1 MAKQTFNFE
10 FMSAEEQVAKFFSWQ
25 EASYHEAILCLQ
37 SGDGSGALSK
47 LEEVFRQCGRLEAT
61 PHYLIFEA
69 ALQVLEAECPTPEY
83 RPNVVL
89 EIHDR
94 TVPSLSV
101 LARQYCYERT
111 SRALRDLSSTSDL
124 QYEAVPYA
132 ITARDWRDGFAGKAG
147 AAVPEIAEEIGG
159 VEGGQLD
166 RLLRTAQLKM
176 ECEQGEGE
184 SRELGTLKAVDV
196 LEALS
201 EASQIHGQFSSG
213 EIPSITHLLFG
224 PHEEV
229 KREVQRPGVEESRQH
244 NPRGASRSAARP
256 STNLRP
262 SVGADRSKE
271 G

>member
-1 MAKQTFNFE
+1 V
-10 FMSAEEQVAKFFSWQ
+10 SASTVEEQVAKFFSWQ
-25 EASYHEAILCLQ
+25 EAFHHEAIQSLQ

-47 LEEVFRQCGRLEAT
+47 LEEIFRQCGRLEAT
-61 PHYLIFEA
+61 PHYLIYEA
-69 ALQVLEAECPTPEY
+69 ALQVLEAECPNPEY

-111 SRALRDLSSTSDL
+111 SRALHGLASPSDL

-147 AAVPEIAEEIGG
+147 AAVPEIADEIGG
-159 VEGGQLD
+159 VAGSQLD

-184 SRELGTLKAVDV
+184 NRELGSLDAEDV

-201 EASQIHGQFSSG
+201 EASQIHTQFSSG

-229 KREVQRPGVEESRQH
+229 KREVQRSGVEESRQPD
-244 NPRGASRSAARP
+244 PRGASRPVARP

-262 SVGADRSKE
+262 GGFQSTN
-271 G
+271 

>member
-1 MAKQTFNFE
+1 VWA
-10 FMSAEEQVAKFFSWQ
+10 
-25 EASYHEAILCLQ
+25 
-37 SGDGSGALSK
+37 
-47 LEEVFRQCGRLEAT
+47 CGRVGVSACGRVGVW
-61 PHYLIFEA
+61 A
-69 ALQVLEAECPTPEY
+69 CGRVGVEY
-83 RPNVVL
+83 WSIGVL

-111 SRALRDLSSTSDL
+111 SRALHGLASPSDL

-147 AAVPEIAEEIGG
+147 AAVPEIADEIVG
-159 VEGGQLD
+159 VDGSQLD

-184 SRELGTLKAVDV
+184 SRELGNLNAEDV

-201 EASQIHGQFSSG
+201 EAGQIHAQFSSG
-213 EIPSITHLLFG
+213 EIPSITNLIFG

-229 KREVQRPGVEESRQH
+229 KRTVQPTEAIEPRPQSPSPASKPVPRYSKNSR
-244 NPRGASRSAARP
+244 RREGFERA
-256 STNLRP
+256 
-262 SVGADRSKE
+262 KE

>member
-1 MAKQTFNFE
+1 
-10 FMSAEEQVAKFFSWQ
+10 MSASTVEEQVAKFFSWQ
-25 EASYHEAILCLQ
+25 EASHHQAIQSLQ
-37 SGDGSGALSK
+37 SGDGTGALSK

-69 ALQVLEAECPTPEY
+69 ALQVLEAECPHPEY

-111 SRALRDLSSTSDL
+111 SRALHGLASPSDL

-147 AAVPEIAEEIGG
+147 TAVPEIADEIVG
-159 VEGGQLD
+159 VDGNQLD

-184 SRELGTLKAVDV
+184 SRELRNLNAEDV

-201 EASQIHGQFSSG
+201 EAGQIHAQFSIG
-213 EIPSITHLLFG
+213 EIPSITHLIFG
-224 PHEEV
+224 PNAEV
-229 KREVQRPGVEESRQH
+229 KGDLQPAGVREARPQSPRTAGPVPRSSK
-244 NPRGASRSAARP
+244 NPRRREGS
-256 STNLRP
+256 
-262 SVGADRSKE
+262 DRAKE

>member
-1 MAKQTFNFE
+1 
-10 FMSAEEQVAKFFSWQ
+10 
-25 EASYHEAILCLQ
+25 LQ
-37 SGDGSGALSK
+37 SGDGSGALFK

-69 ALQVLEAECPTPEY
+69 ALQVLETECPSPEY

-111 SRALRDLSSTSDL
+111 SRALRDLSSPSDL

-147 AAVPEIAEEIGG
+147 GAVPEIADEIVG
-159 VEGGQLD
+159 VDGSQID

-184 SRELGTLKAVDV
+184 SRELGSLNSEDV

-201 EASQIHGQFSSG
+201 EAGQIHAKFSSG
-213 EIPSITHLLFG
+213 EIPSITHLIFG
-224 PHEEV
+224 PHEALT
-229 KREVQRPGVEESRQH
+229 REVPPAAGRESRLQ
-244 NPRGASRSAARP
+244 NPRPAVEPMAGASRNRRANARP
-256 STNLRP
+256 
-262 SVGADRSKE
+262 DQYKE

>member
-1 MAKQTFNFE
+1 
-10 FMSAEEQVAKFFSWQ
+10 MSAGTVEEQVAKFFSWQ
-25 EASYHEAILCLQ
+25 EASHHEAIQSLQ

-61 PHYLIFEA
+61 PHYLIYEA
-69 ALQVLEAECPTPEY
+69 ALQILEAECPNPEY

-89 EIHDR
+89 AIHDR

-111 SRALRDLSSTSDL
+111 SRALRDLSSPSDL

-132 ITARDWRDGFAGKAG
+132 ITARDWRDGFAGRAG
-147 AAVPEIAEEIGG
+147 AAVPEIADEISG

-184 SRELGTLKAVDV
+184 SRELGNLKAVDV

-201 EASQIHGQFSSG
+201 EASQIHAQFSSG

-224 PHEEV
+224 AHERLE
-229 KREVQRPGVEESRQH
+229 RDIQPAAVQGSRQRIH
-244 NPRGASRSAARP
+244 RPEAGPVTGASK
-256 STNLRP
+256 
-262 SVGADRSKE
+262 DRRAKE
-271 G
+271 GHARANEG

>member
-1 MAKQTFNFE
+1 
-10 FMSAEEQVAKFFSWQ
+10 MSAGTVEEQVAKFFSWQ
-25 EASYHEAILCLQ
+25 ESSHHEAIQCLQ
-37 SGDGSGALSK
+37 SGDGSGALTK

-61 PHYLIFEA
+61 PHYLIYEA
-69 ALQVLEAECPTPEY
+69 ALQVLEAECPSPEY

-101 LARQYCYERT
+101 LARQYCYVRT
-111 SRALRDLSSTSDL
+111 SRALRDLSSPSDL

-132 ITARDWRDGFAGKAG
+132 ITARDWRDGFSGKAG
-147 AAVPEIAEEIGG
+147 AAVPEIADEIGG

-184 SRELGTLKAVDV
+184 SRELGDLKANDV

-201 EASQIHGQFSSG
+201 EASQIHAQFSSG

-224 PHEEV
+224 PHEGPE
-229 KREVQRPGVEESRQH
+229 RELQPAAFQGSRLQSPRSTPGPV
-244 NPRGASRSAARP
+244 ASDSKNRRAKEGP
-256 STNLRP
+256 E
-262 SVGADRSKE
+262 RSKE

>member
-1 MAKQTFNFE
+1 
-10 FMSAEEQVAKFFSWQ
+10 MSAGTVEEQVAKFFSWQ
-25 EASYHEAILCLQ
+25 EASHHEAIRCLQ
-37 SGDGSGALSK
+37 SGDGSGAVFK

-61 PHYLIFEA
+61 PHYLIYEA
-69 ALQVLEAECPTPEY
+69 ALQVLEAECPNPEY

-111 SRALRDLSSTSDL
+111 SRALHGLSSPLDL

-132 ITARDWRDGFAGKAG
+132 ITARDWRDGFEGKAG
-147 AAVPEIAEEIGG
+147 AAVPEIAEAIGG

-166 RLLRTAQLKM
+166 KLLRTAQLKM

-184 SRELGTLKAVDV
+184 SRELENLKPGDV
-196 LEALS
+196 LEALR
-201 EASQIHGQFSSG
+201 EASQIHAQFSSG

-229 KREVQRPGVEESRQH
+229 EREVQPSATQESRMQS
-244 NPRGASRSAARP
+244 RRSASGPVAVASKDRRAREG
-256 STNLRP
+256 SAR
-262 SVGADRSKE
+262 AKE

>member
-1 MAKQTFNFE
+1 
-10 FMSAEEQVAKFFSWQ
+10 MSAGTIEEQVAKFFSWQ
-25 EASYHEAILCLQ
+25 EASHHQAIQSLQ

-47 LEEVFRQCGRLEAT
+47 LEEVFRQCGRLEAM
-61 PHYLIFEA
+61 PHYLIYEA
-69 ALQVLEAECPTPEY
+69 ALQVLEAECPSPEY

-111 SRALRDLSSTSDL
+111 SRSLHGLFSPSDL

-147 AAVPEIAEEIGG
+147 AAVPEIADEIGG
-159 VEGGQLD
+159 IEGGQLD

-184 SRELGTLKAVDV
+184 SRELGLLDPDDV

-201 EASQIHGQFSSG
+201 EASQIHAQFATG
-213 EIPSITHLLFG
+213 EIPSITHLVFG
-224 PHEEV
+224 SHEQLE
-229 KREVQRPGVEESRQH
+229 REVQPVGIRESGLQGPRSASGPVATPSR
-244 NPRGASRSAARP
+244 NRGAREGSQERVYSIPR
-256 STNLRP
+256 TNR
-262 SVGADRSKE
+262 
-271 G
+271 